1 MPSHKNHSTLVFY
14 IHGEGWTHGNEEDEY
29 EKIKVF
35 IDNGFTVANVE
46 YRLAKQ
52 APALAV
58 LEDVNCALAY
68 LSNQAKKYQI
78 NPARIILIR
87 GSAGGHLALL
97 LGLQSVNP
105 VYDQDCQ
112 LHQLKIAGIIS
123 KYGATDL
130 MTWKP
135 ARRAGSASSTWLGDR
150 ITDTAFIQSLS
161 PTSYV
166 SPRIRQIPILF
177 IHGKKDKTVPIEQ
190 AEVLYQKL
198 KGNGNKTKL
207 YIVDNGGHG
216 NFAPL
221 DNTRMNA
228 VMIDFIREGIDR

>member
-1 MPSHKNHSTLVFY
+1 M
-14 IHGEGWTHGNEEDEY
+14 
-29 EKIKVF
+29 F

-52 APALAV
+52 APAPAA

-68 LSNQAKKYQI
+68 LSNHAKKYQI

-135 ARRAGSASSTWLGDR
+135 SQKSRKC
-150 ITDTAFIQSLS
+150 FIYLVGRSDNRHSLYS
-161 PTSYV
+161 IIVSDKLCFSKNPANSY
-166 SPRIRQIPILF
+166 F
-177 IHGKKDKTVPIEQ
+177 IYSWE
-190 AEVLYQKL
+190 
-198 KGNGNKTKL
+198 KG
-207 YIVDNGGHG
+207 
-216 NFAPL
+216 
-221 DNTRMNA
+221 
-228 VMIDFIREGIDR
+228 